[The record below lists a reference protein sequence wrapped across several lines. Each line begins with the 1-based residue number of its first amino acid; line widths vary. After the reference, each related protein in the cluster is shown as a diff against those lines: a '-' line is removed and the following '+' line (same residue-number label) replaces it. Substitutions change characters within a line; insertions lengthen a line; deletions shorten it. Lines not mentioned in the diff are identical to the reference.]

1 MAVRG
6 MRQVV
11 NPPSFAPTGRR
22 SPRGLP
28 SLLED
33 LREFI
38 YGESSAFDDPV
49 KRSAFQVAVVP
60 WKHHGSVVGDAHQH
74 LVAATLPV
82 VDKSQLPESAFD
94 VSRRAT
100 RQPRA
105 HRPTVPMGDHQP
117 IARHMKAALVTGA
130 SGFLGGNL
138 VAALCRRGVK
148 VRALVRPTSDLH
160 RLSGLGAEIVR
171 GDVCDLASLRE
182 AARGQQVV
190 FHAAAKV
197 PDWGPRREFFRV
209 NLDGT
214 RKVVAA
220 CQDAGVE
227 RLVHVSSMTVLGLP
241 RHGAAVDEQSPYDPS
256 PKDAY
261 TASKI
266 AAEEDR
272 ACGKWPARSLRPSRS
287 GQGRSGAPGDPS
299 ITPRIAAL
307 LRRGR
312 AVYIGRASNRLALSH
327 VDNLTLGLRLAAETP
342 AAAGQ
347 VYHLT
352 DGETVTAR
360 EVIDGLAALL
370 GTARPRWSVP
380 FFSSTPPQPRWK
392 GWRASCAGAHPRP
405 SHATACA

>member
-1 MAVRG
+1 
-6 MRQVV
+6 
-11 NPPSFAPTGRR
+11 
-22 SPRGLP
+22 
-28 SLLED
+28 
-33 LREFI
+33 
-38 YGESSAFDDPV
+38 
-49 KRSAFQVAVVP
+49 
-60 WKHHGSVVGDAHQH
+60 
-74 LVAATLPV
+74 
-82 VDKSQLPESAFD
+82 
-94 VSRRAT
+94 
-100 RQPRA
+100 
-105 HRPTVPMGDHQP
+105 
-117 IARHMKAALVTGA
+117 MKAALVTGA

-138 VAALCRRGVK
+138 VAALCRHGVK
-148 VRALVRPTSDLH
+148 VRALVRPTSDLR

-182 AARGQQVV
+182 ASRGQQVV

-197 PDWGPRREFFRV
+197 PDWGSWREFFRV
-209 NLDGT
+209 NADGT
-214 RKVVAA
+214 RKVVTA
-220 CQDAGVE
+220 CQDVGVE
-227 RLVHVSSMTVLGLP
+227 RLVYVSSLTVLGLP
-241 RHGAAVDEQSPYDPS
+241 RQGTAVDEHSPLDSS
-256 PKDAY
+256 PQDAY

-266 AAEEDR
+266 EAEKLVREAHGQR
-272 ACGKWPARSLRPSRS
+272 GLATVAVRP
-287 GQGRSGAPGDPS
+287 GAIWGTGDPS

-380 FFSSTPPQPRWK
+380 FFFIYAAAAAMEGVARLLRRRSPPPFTRY
-392 GWRASCAGAHPRP
+392 GVRLMASDCRYDNRKAERELGFRP
-405 SHATACA
+405 TVSFQQGLAALRL

>member
-1 MAVRG
+1 
-6 MRQVV
+6 
-11 NPPSFAPTGRR
+11 
-22 SPRGLP
+22 
-28 SLLED
+28 
-33 LREFI
+33 
-38 YGESSAFDDPV
+38 
-49 KRSAFQVAVVP
+49 
-60 WKHHGSVVGDAHQH
+60 
-74 LVAATLPV
+74 
-82 VDKSQLPESAFD
+82 
-94 VSRRAT
+94 
-100 RQPRA
+100 
-105 HRPTVPMGDHQP
+105 
-117 IARHMKAALVTGA
+117 MKAALVTGA

-138 VAALCRRGVK
+138 VAALCARGVR
-148 VRALVRPTSDLH
+148 VRALVRPTSDLR
-160 RLSGLGAEIVR
+160 RLSGLGVEIVR
-171 GDVCDLASLRE
+171 GDVCDLVSLRE

-214 RKVVAA
+214 RNLVAA

-227 RLVHVSSMTVLGLP
+227 RLVHVSSLTVLGLP
-241 RHGAAVDEQSPYDPS
+241 RRGAAVDEQSPYDPA
-256 PKDAY
+256 PHDAY

-266 AAEEDR
+266 GAEKVVREANGQRDL
-272 ACGKWPARSLRPSRS
+272 STVVVRP
-287 GQGRSGAPGDPS
+287 GAIWGPGDPS

-312 AVYIGRASNRLALSH
+312 AVYIGRASNHLALSH
-327 VDNLTLGLRLAAETP
+327 VDNLILGLRLAAETP

-380 FFSSTPPQPRWK
+380 FFLIYAAAAAMEGVARLLRRRSPPSFTRY
-392 GWRASCAGAHPRP
+392 GVRLMASDCRYDNRKVERELGFRP
-405 SHATACA
+405 TVSFQQGLAALAEHL

>member
-1 MAVRG
+1 MEE
-6 MRQVV
+6 
-11 NPPSFAPTGRR
+11 PT
-22 SPRGLP
+22 
-28 SLLED
+28 D
-33 LREFI
+33 
-38 YGESSAFDDPV
+38 
-49 KRSAFQVAVVP
+49 
-60 WKHHGSVVGDAHQH
+60 
-74 LVAATLPV
+74 
-82 VDKSQLPESAFD
+82 
-94 VSRRAT
+94 
-100 RQPRA
+100 
-105 HRPTVPMGDHQP
+105 DHQTSG
-117 IARHMKAALVTGA
+117 RELKSALVTGA

-138 VAALCRRGVK
+138 VAALCGRGVK
-148 VRALVRPTSDLH
+148 VRALARSTSDLR
-160 RLSGLGAEIVR
+160 RLAGLGAEIVR
-171 GDVCDLASLRE
+171 GDVCDSASLRE
-182 AARGQQVV
+182 SARGQQVV
-190 FHAAAKV
+190 FHTAAKV

-214 RKVVAA
+214 RNLVAA

-241 RHGAAVDEQSPYDPS
+241 RQGAAVDEQSPYDPS

-266 AAEEDR
+266 EAEKIVLAANGQRDLSTV
-272 ACGKWPARSLRPSRS
+272 AIRP
-287 GQGRSGAPGDPS
+287 GAIWGPGDPS

-312 AVYIGRASNRLALSH
+312 AVYIGRASNRLALSY

-352 DGETVTAR
+352 DGESVTAR

-380 FFSSTPPQPRWK
+380 FFFIYAAAAALEGVARLLRRRSPPPFTRY
-392 GWRASCAGAHPRP
+392 GVRLMASDCRYNNRKAERELGFRP
-405 SHATACA
+405 IVSFQQGLAAFGGRL